1 MKQIQTFLLTMMCMA
16 GITMSCR
23 SLSHN
28 TMKLRTYDTE
38 RQRKTTADST
48 GVHTADSVLVW
59 VERGDSV
66 VRIIEKEVHVRE
78 KVKVVKD
85 TVFVFSKTDSIV
97 KTESAQNETSHS
109 PPHWKLY
116 LALTL
121 LTIALAAIILQTI
134 KKHLHL

>member
-1 MKQIQTFLLTMMCMA
+1 MKQILTFLLTMVCMA
-16 GITMSCR
+16 GMTMSCR

-28 TMKLRTYDTE
+28 TVELRTYDTE
-38 RQRKTTADST
+38 RQRETTADST
-48 GVHTADSVLVW
+48 GVHTADSVFVL

-85 TVFVFSKTDSIV
+85 TVIVFSKTDSIV
-97 KTESAQNETSHS
+97 KTEPAKDEMSHS
-109 PPHWKLY
+109 PPRWKLY

-121 LTIALAAIILQTI
+121 LTIALVAVILQTI
-134 KKHLHL
+134 KKHFQL